1 MQIPTEEQPNKV
13 SFSPFGTKAPKRKK
27 ENLRVPRVGVIPAG
41 REVRCSAGVGR
52 SVRRRLD
59 LKTIWRE
66 RHAMLR
72 DPLCLRSD
80 VLLGSGRRHVHRKC
94 PHDALLT
101 NPRLLGF
108 CMLLILTVV
117 DCRGEAKDLS
127 HAAC

>member
-1 MQIPTEEQPNKV
+1 
-13 SFSPFGTKAPKRKK
+13 
-27 ENLRVPRVGVIPAG
+27 
-41 REVRCSAGVGR
+41 
-52 SVRRRLD
+52 VRRRLD

-127 HAAC
+127 HAASKLRSPAWWLLIHGVNIFKRRVVALGPQ